1 MVQLPAGLLA
11 GKSAL
16 VVGIANENSIAYGCA
31 KAFRALGAE
40 LAVTYLNEK
49 AKPHVAPLAEA
60 LGAPVIMPLDVRS
73 EDQLD
78 DLFAAVKARWGG
90 LDVLVH
96 SIAYAPKADLHGR
109 LVDSTRDGFLEA
121 IDVSCHSFVRMAR
134 RAAALMPDGGTL
146 ITMSYYGAEKVI
158 PDYNLMG
165 PVKAALEAA
174 VRYLAYELGPQGI
187 RVHAVSPGPLKTR
200 AASGLKGFDR
210 LLSDAVMRAPTHSL
224 VSIDDVG
231 AATAFL
237 ATPYAKLVTGGTIYI
252 DGGYNIIG

>member
-1 MVQLPAGLLA
+1 MVQLPTGLLA

-78 DLFAAVKARWGG
+78 ELFAAVKARWGG

-96 SIAYAPKADLHGR
+96 SIAYAPKAD
-109 LVDSTRDGFLEA
+109 D
-121 IDVSCHSFVRMAR
+121 
-134 RAAALMPDGGTL
+134 
-146 ITMSYYGAEKVI
+146 
-158 PDYNLMG
+158 
-165 PVKAALEAA
+165 
-174 VRYLAYELGPQGI
+174 
-187 RVHAVSPGPLKTR
+187 
-200 AASGLKGFDR
+200 
-210 LLSDAVMRAPTHSL
+210 APT
-224 VSIDDVG
+224 
-231 AATAFL
+231 AFFDWL
-237 ATPYAKLVTGGTIYI
+237 EFA
-252 DGGYNIIG
+252 GGYVDGHAPADRVPPTRPRTVADTEPNG